1 MAMEPY
7 KVSIIIPVYN
17 VKKYLLRCLD
27 SVANQSYRDLE
38 VILVDDGSTDGS
50 GEMCEEYASRDTRF
64 QVIRQ
69 ENRGQAAA
77 RNHAAKRATGEFI
90 AFVDS
95 DDYACGDYVEY
106 LVRLQQKYNT
116 DVVIAR
122 GGYAY
127 EDRPLPN
134 YPKED
139 ADFLLTAE
147 ETLIKLNY
155 NIGMGAMPWAKLFRR
170 NLILSNPFPEGRI
183 YEDLATIYKLVGSCR
198 EIAYGRRRIYYWTQR
213 AGSTMRSAFNERQLA
228 AFVATREQMEYM
240 ERNYPTVIPSVKAR
254 HMTKIVELMPM
265 AMKSANSREAYG
277 VLKKEMIYYDEV
289 MKDKKVRT
297 SQKIRLKAIKMG
309 YLPTKAVVL
318 THEKMKKKIM

>member
-127 EDRPLPN
+127 EDRTLPN

-183 YEDLATIYKLVGSCR
+183 YEDLATNVIDCTK
-198 EIAYGRRRIYYWTQR
+198 WT
-213 AGSTMRSAFNERQLA
+213 
-228 AFVATREQMEYM
+228 
-240 ERNYPTVIPSVKAR
+240 
-254 HMTKIVELMPM
+254 TKV
-265 AMKSANSREAYG
+265 
-277 VLKKEMIYYDEV
+277 
-289 MKDKKVRT
+289 
-297 SQKIRLKAIKMG
+297 
-309 YLPTKAVVL
+309 
-318 THEKMKKKIM
+318 